1 MPEVISKYQVTFNNF
16 KIKQD
21 AYKACK
27 ENKVCGATVDASDSE
42 ILNFLYRKAYKT
54 IANTPMTNEEWDA
67 ATIVAESYSEIS
79 NDKES
84 MEWFKLVNQ
93 FYSVIL
99 LEVSKDLKM

>member
-1 MPEVISKYQVTFNNF
+1 
-16 KIKQD
+16 
-21 AYKACK
+21 
-27 ENKVCGATVDASDSE
+27 
-42 ILNFLYRKAYKT
+42 
-54 IANTPMTNEEWDA
+54 MTNEEWDA